1 MKLHDIFERYNDYDD
16 YDDYEAPDT
25 TAAIELCAGPEESD
39 EYVEVVV
46 RADVDFEKDER
57 YPGGPEV
64 TVFGGVTDIYVE
76 EPFTFKGRQ
85 YQSGQEFPEQLMSYL
100 CDGYSNTLKSEIV
113 KSKIPNVPQEG
124 LQALQSIRSPQD
136 DMKMAVWAHKYMRP
150 KNQQELNEI
159 IKALKASF
167 GATVSQFY
175 DYVEKQ
181 VRENVRL

>member
-1 MKLHDIFERYNDYDD
+1 MKLNDIFERYDD
-16 YDDYEAPDT
+16 YDYDEPDT
-25 TAAIELCAGPEESD
+25 TAAIELCAGPEETD

-64 TVFGGVTDIYVE
+64 TVFGGINEIYVE

-85 YQSGQEFPEQLMSYL
+85 FKEGQKFPEDLMSYL
-100 CDGYSNTLKSEIV
+100 CQGYSNTLKSEIV
-113 KSKIPNVPQEG
+113 KAKIPGVSQEA

-136 DMKMAVWAHKYMRP
+136 DMKMAVWAHKYIKP

-159 IKALKASF
+159 LKALKQSF

-175 DYVEKQ
+175 DYVEKE
-181 VRENVRL
+181 VRSNLGYR